1 MSFSKEREDMTKR
14 VIALLFVICCI
25 AVTAFSQTAAPTP
38 APAPKFKPEHFSAVA
53 SFARAPATTASW
65 VDVRVQRYTSN
76 ATAQKM
82 AALLIEGGQDALVKA
97 LEDAKSIGKVQLS
110 GRVGF
115 FDLKLIRSR
124 KTATGRRVIGVSD
137 RPIGFMEMYNSGRSV
152 DYKLGI
158 VAMDLKID
166 KKGKEVGQGKL
177 IYAARV
183 KINKKGT
190 LEIEYL
196 GMEPISL
203 RNVKKY

>member
-1 MSFSKEREDMTKR
+1 MTKR
-14 VIALLFVICCI
+14 VIGLLFVMCCI
-25 AVTAFSQTAAPTP
+25 AVTAFSQTAAPTPAP

-65 VDVRVQRYTSN
+65 VDVRIQHYSSN
-76 ATAQKM
+76 ATAQKL
-82 AALLIEGGQDALVKA
+82 AALLVEGGQDALVKA
-97 LEDAKSIGKVQLS
+97 LEDAKPIGKVQLS

-137 RPIGFMEMYNSGRSV
+137 RPIGFLEMYNSGRSV

-166 KKGKEVGQGKL
+166 KKGKEVGEGKL

-196 GMEPISL
+196 GLEPISL